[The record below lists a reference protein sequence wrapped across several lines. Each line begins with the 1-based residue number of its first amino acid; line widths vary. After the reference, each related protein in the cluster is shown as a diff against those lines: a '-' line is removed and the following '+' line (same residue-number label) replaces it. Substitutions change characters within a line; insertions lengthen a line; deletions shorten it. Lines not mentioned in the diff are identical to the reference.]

1 MHYSQMYCK
10 VKRDV
15 QKKKKKSK
23 PSVRKGD
30 RGMSKLLLLRTN
42 VHIAASKTSLKQD
55 AHSLIIKAVQRP

>member
-1 MHYSQMYCK
+1 MC
-10 VKRDV
+10 
-15 QKKKKKSK
+15 KKKNKKSK